1 MVIYAFLSLLCI
13 LALLLWKKL
22 KLREEIKIY
31 FVLGTAIG
39 FLGLA
44 SLLAGGDE
52 KLETD
57 EKGGVLLERKEHGH
71 GAYTQKLVLWMEG
84 VQQDYSVRIE
94 AEHLSGSEVNEAFI
108 SAIEMLEKSFYGD
121 KGHPDCVKGEVYP
134 KKNFVIEVDSE
145 DDSQNKVKADVSA
158 TYSFQ
163 PSGVVASDGTL
174 RDDRIAAEGSPVQ
187 VTAELKCDGRQVEHV
202 FYFMAFPDTE
212 KSTDDIIED
221 LGEEIIARNAGEGGY
236 LSLPSEI
243 DGVDIRWSV
252 PEKSGT
258 YNILLLGV
266 FAAVGLFVAKR
277 EDKKK
282 KAKEK
287 RIELE
292 RGYPMMVSA
301 LSLLIGSGMTVT
313 AAWERIVSAYLK
325 RVEDGRKRDA
335 VYEEMLLTS
344 RQIKDGKSEKE
355 SLTYFAEHTDLGI
368 YRKLI
373 SMILQN
379 LRKGGRD
386 LDLMLEREVE
396 NAYIMLR
403 NQAKTKGAEAST
415 KMLVPMMLSLLVVI
429 VVIIV
434 PAIFTMDV

>member
-1 MVIYAFLSLLCI
+1 MVIYVCLSILCVT
-13 LALLLWKKL
+13 ALLLWKRFNF
-22 KLREEIKIY
+22 REEMKIY
-31 FVLGTAIG
+31 FVLGAAIG
-39 FLGLA
+39 FLGFA
-44 SLLAGGDE
+44 SWFAGSDK

-57 EKGGVLLERKEHGH
+57 DEGGVLLERREHGH
-71 GAYTQKLVLWMEG
+71 GAYTQKLVLEMEG

-94 AEHLSGSEVNEAFI
+94 DEHLSGPEVNEAFI
-108 SAIEMLEKSFYGD
+108 AAIDMLEESFYGEE
-121 KGHPDCVKGEVYP
+121 GHPDCVKGEVYP

-145 DDSQNKVKADVSA
+145 GDSQKKVKAEVSA
-158 TYSFQ
+158 IYYFQ

-174 RDDRIAAEGSPVQ
+174 RDDRIAPEGTPIQ
-187 VTAELKCDGRQVEHV
+187 VTAELKCDGRQVEHA

-212 KSTDDIIED
+212 KSTGDIMED
-221 LGEEIIARNAGEGGY
+221 LDEELVMRNAGEGEY

-243 DGVDIRWSV
+243 DGIDINWSL
-252 PEKSGT
+252 PQKGGT
-258 YNILLLGV
+258 YNILFLGM

-287 RIELE
+287 KIELE

-313 AAWERIVSAYLK
+313 AAWERIVNAYLK
-325 RVEDGRKRDA
+325 RVEDGRKKDA

-355 SLTYFAEHTDLGI
+355 SLAHFAEHTDLGI

-379 LRKGGRD
+379 LRKGGKD

-403 NQAKTKGAEAST
+403 NQAKAKGAEAST

-434 PAIFTMDV
+434 PAIFTMEV